1 MRSLHTHHSQSPQ
14 QPSSPTATDAA
25 AAEVASLASLPSPK
39 PPVHSSVFGAAAGGP
54 TSPSPAVDGEP
65 LRPPSRLASA
75 AAALVDRYVS
85 GEATDGGR
93 LLTSTSSS
101 SFRRMRGSGLTLAPP
116 PSPPPLGAPPSTP
129 HAVAAA
135 IAIQTAYRRHARRR
149 AAARPFSKLGAAASA
164 LVERYVSGGAVAAAP
179 TAEAF
184 HGEARLVLHFDV
196 NKTIVM
202 TDSAQGAGVDCLVNM
217 LLSECAW
224 GRLEPG
230 PRWAPVGRLAGDRPE
245 ADPQLMTY
253 RSFLDSF
260 ALPDDAPLAAA
271 AGDAAAAATP
281 AARKAARLD
290 LKRRF
295 TEPGHPGAMFR
306 SVFDVLT
313 ARLGALED
321 ACCRGAAGDGR
332 SHCSHGH
339 SVLRP
344 RLLPSFFNLL
354 LHLQAQRREFTLIL
368 RSFGT
373 DLPAVIDEIN
383 EFAEGH
389 HPNYPDA
396 RLDGS
401 DGRVD
406 VRIQHPD
413 SVGAF
418 ARTSAGTD
426 GTCLLMGAP
435 RDLLAAVRYTAGDV
449 VAAAT
454 APGARLLT
462 TFPAIHAALTDPP
475 PDGVSRAFA
484 LRDFYPFWRATG
496 ESGRG
501 GKVFPMRAGLDAVS
515 VFFDDN
521 IGHAAANIVDARTP
535 AGDPVA
541 FADAR
546 RQLVRAEPV
555 GAILDDA
562 FFVRAVHEAVAAA
575 ARGARRRRAD
585 TGARLWRVTRA
596 RLLTVIRLQLAAKRG
611 GGGRREQRAAG
622 GASVC
627 LRERLK
633 MS

>member
-1 MRSLHTHHSQSPQ
+1 MRSPHTPHSQSPQ
-14 QPSSPTATDAA
+14 QPSSPTATAAA
-25 AAEVASLASLPSPK
+25 AAEVASLVSLPSPR
-39 PPVHSSVFGAAAGGP
+39 PLPYSSVFGAAAGGP
-54 TSPSPAVDGEP
+54 PSPTSAAEDAP
-65 LRPPSRLASA
+65 HRPPSRLASA

-85 GEATDGGR
+85 GEVVDGG
-93 LLTSTSSS
+93 LLGTASSS
-101 SFRRMRGSGLTLAPP
+101 SFRRARGSGLTLAPP
-116 PSPPPLGAPPSTP
+116 PSPPPLGPSPSSP
-129 HAVAAA
+129 HAIAAA

-260 ALPDDAPLAAA
+260 ALPDDAPSGAA
-271 AGDAAAAATP
+271 AGAAAVAATP

-321 ACCRGAAGDGR
+321 ACCRGAAGAGR

-344 RLLPSFFNLL
+344 RVLPSFFNLL

-373 DLPAVIDEIN
+373 DLPAVVDEIN
-383 EFAEGH
+383 AFAEGR

-406 VRIQHPD
+406 VRIRYPD

-418 ARTSAGTD
+418 ARTSAAPD

-435 RDLLAAVRYTAGDV
+435 RELLAAHRYTAADV
-449 VAAAT
+449 IAAAT

-596 RLLTVIRLQLAAKRG
+596 RLLTVVRLQLAAKRG
-611 GGGRREQRAAG
+611 GGGASESRSAG
-622 GASVC
+622 AQVVPVSA
-627 LRERLK
+627 
-633 MS
+633 